1 MYCNLY
7 DSRHRLSQNY
17 YECYSMHCLAMNSQE
32 DLLLKDEVNSRITRD
47 NRKRRRNAEDES
59 SEFMPL
65 SKRINN
71 LHINN
76 LSGMQVNMT
85 EDMDADW
92 SNKTFLPSP
101 NYSDLSQGSLLY
113 DGCSSSQSSYTAEY
127 KPGLDAF
134 ENPFYYESNKLL
146 FTLYMERVQRTSD
159 SF

>member
-1 MYCNLY
+1 M
-7 DSRHRLSQNY
+7 D
-17 YECYSMHCLAMNSQE
+17 CLAMNSQE
-32 DLLLKDEVNSRITRD
+32 DLLLKDQVNSRITRD
-47 NRKRRRNAEDES
+47 NRKRGRNAEDES

-85 EDMDADW
+85 ENMDADW
-92 SNKTFLPSP
+92 SNKSFLPSP
-101 NYSDLSQGSLLY
+101 NYSDLSQGSPLY

-134 ENPFYYESNKLL
+134 ENPFYYENYCRLPIKQFLWEQTQGWINRLNQMRAQSIV
-146 FTLYMERVQRTSD
+146 Y
-159 SF
+159 